1 LKDVVLLPPCRL
13 KERSQNKELGS
24 DMKMETA
31 SVKSNIQ
38 GKKQGINTPYRSRN
52 FLLNRVLLS
61 SAIGIIL
68 FIIVCAIVPSW
79 IAPYSPTD
87 MNASMILKSPN
98 MKNFFGTDYFGRDV
112 FSLVVHGARDSLLIG
127 LASVVVGG
135 LVGATIGALAGYIG
149 KVVDMAFMRFID
161 VLMVIPGI
169 LLALAIAAALGP
181 SLRNTI
187 LAVSVASIPGFA
199 RVMRS
204 QVISIKSRPFI
215 DAARSVGT
223 SHLEIVLRH
232 VLPNSLSPLIVMA
245 TIGVGSSILVGS
257 GLSFLGLGEV
267 GGIPDWGML
276 LSQGRGYLTVAWWI
290 TTFPGLAI
298 TILVLSI
305 NLIGDELRDYLDPKN
320 NRA

>member
-1 LKDVVLLPPCRL
+1 
-13 KERSQNKELGS
+13 
-24 DMKMETA
+24 MKMETA

-38 GKKQGINTPYRSRN
+38 GKKQETNTPYRSRN
-52 FLLNRVLLS
+52 FLLNRILLS

-68 FIIVCAIVPSW
+68 FIVVCAIVPSW
-79 IAPYSPTD
+79 IAPYSPTE
-87 MNASMILKSPN
+87 MNASTILKSPN

-161 VLMVIPGI
+161 ILMVIPGI

-223 SHLEIVLRH
+223 SHLEIILRH

-290 TTFPGLAI
+290 TTFPGVAI

>member
-1 LKDVVLLPPCRL
+1 
-13 KERSQNKELGS
+13 
-24 DMKMETA
+24 MKMETA

-38 GKKQGINTPYRSRN
+38 GKKQEINTPYRSRN

-68 FIIVCAIVPSW
+68 FIVVCAIVPSW